1 MSHIGTE
8 PIRLLLVDD
17 HALFREGL
25 AGLLSNKPDMSVVG
39 KCSTAREALEQIQQC
54 QPTMILLDFDLSGER
69 ADDFLSAV
77 RKQGFAGK
85 VLVVTAGVSDIEA
98 VQLVQSGVAGILHKH
113 HPPEVLVDTIR
124 KVAEDEVCLEK
135 SYLKPLF
142 RSLSRGHTEGNPE
155 LTERDK
161 TILRYVFQGLSNKEI
176 STHLQLTEGAVKASL
191 RQLFQ
196 KLEVHTRAQLVKI
209 ALEQYK
215 DQL

>member
-1 MSHIGTE
+1 MSHITAE

-25 AGLLSNKPDMSVVG
+25 AGLLSNRPDMSVVG
-39 KCSTAREALEQIQQC
+39 KCATAREALEQIQQS
-54 QPTMILLDFDLSGER
+54 QPTMILLDFDLRGER
-69 ADDFLSAV
+69 ADDFVSAS
-77 RKQGFAGK
+77 REKGFAGQI
-85 VLVVTAGVSDIEA
+85 LVVTAGVSELEA
-98 VQLVQSGVAGILHKH
+98 VQLVQSGVAGILHKY
-113 HPPEVLVDTIR
+113 HPPDVLVDTIR
-124 KVAEDEVCLEK
+124 KVAKDEVCLEE

-142 RSLSRGHTEGNPE
+142 RTLRRGHAEGNPE

-176 STHLQLTEGAVKASL
+176 GTHLQLTEGAVKASL

-196 KLEVHTRAQLVKI
+196 KLEVHTRAQLVKV

>member
-1 MSHIGTE
+1 VSHIGTE

-25 AGLLSNKPDMSVVG
+25 AGLLSNKPEMSVVG

-54 QPTMILLDFDLSGER
+54 QPTMVLLDFDLRGER
-69 ADDFLSAV
+69 ADEFLSAA
-77 RKQGFAGK
+77 REQGFAGK
-85 VLVVTAGVSDIEA
+85 VLVLTAGVSDIEA

-113 HPPEVLVDTIR
+113 HPPEVLVNTIR
-124 KVAEDEVCLEK
+124 KVAEGEVCLEK

-142 RSLSRGHTEGNPE
+142 RSVSRGHAEGNPE
-155 LTERDK
+155 LTERDR

-176 STHLQLTEGAVKASL
+176 ATHLQLTEGAVKASL

-196 KLEVHTRAQLVKI
+196 KLEVHTRAQLVKT

-215 DQL
+215 DQF

>member
-113 HPPEVLVDTIR
+113 RPPEVLVDTIR

-161 TILRYVFQGLSNKEI
+161 IILRYVFQGLSNKEI

>member
-1 MSHIGTE
+1 MSEATTE

-39 KCSTAREALEQIQQC
+39 KCATAAEALEYIQQS
-54 QPTMILLDFDLSGER
+54 QPTMILLDFDLCGER
-69 ADDFLSAV
+69 AIDFLLAA
-77 RKQGFAGK
+77 REKGFAGK
-85 VLVVTAGVSDIEA
+85 VLVVTAGVSELES

-113 HPPEVLVDTIR
+113 HSPDVLVNTIR
-124 KVAEDEVCLEK
+124 KIANDEVCLEE

-142 RSLSRGHTEGNPE
+142 RSLRRDHAEERPE

-161 TILRYVFQGLSNKEI
+161 TILRYIFQGLANKEI
-176 STHLQLTEGAVKASL
+176 GARLQLTEGAVKASL
-191 RQLFQ
+191 RQLFN

>member
-1 MSHIGTE
+1 VSDIGSE

-25 AGLLSNKPDMSVVG
+25 AGLLSNRPDMSVVG
-39 KCSTAREALEQIQQC
+39 TCSTAREALEQIEQC
-54 QPTMILLDFDLSGER
+54 QPTMILLDFDLRGER
-69 ADDFLSAV
+69 ADDFLSAA
-77 RKQGFAGK
+77 RERGFAGK

-113 HPPEVLVDTIR
+113 HPPETLVNTIR
-124 KVAEDEVCLEK
+124 KVAEGEVCLET

-142 RSLSRGHTEGNPE
+142 RSVSRGNTEGNPE
-155 LTERDK
+155 LTERDR

>member
-1 MSHIGTE
+1 MSHTTTE
-8 PIRLLLVDD
+8 PIRLMLVDD

-25 AGLLSNKPDMSVVG
+25 AGLLSNEPEISVVC
-39 KCSTAREALEQIQQC
+39 KCATAREALEQIQQSK
-54 QPTMILLDFDLSGER
+54 PTMILLDFDLRGER
-69 ADDFLSAV
+69 ADDFPVAA
-77 RKQGFAGK
+77 REKGFVGK
-85 VLVVTAGVSDIEA
+85 VLVVTAGVSELEA

-113 HPPEVLVDTIR
+113 HPPDVLVDTIR
-124 KVAEDEVCLEK
+124 RVARDEVCLEK

-142 RSLSRGHTEGNPE
+142 RSLRRGHAEGSPE

-176 STHLQLTEGAVKASL
+176 GTHLQLTEGAVKASL

-196 KLEVHTRAQLVKI
+196 KLEVHTRAQLVKV

>member
-1 MSHIGTE
+1 MSHTTTKH
-8 PIRLLLVDD
+8 IRLLLVDD

-25 AGLLSNKPDMSVVG
+25 AGLLSNRPDMSVVG
-39 KCSTAREALEQIQQC
+39 KCATAREALEQIQQS
-54 QPTMILLDFDLSGER
+54 QPTMILLDFDLRGER
-69 ADDFLSAV
+69 ADNFVSAA
-77 RKQGFAGK
+77 REKGFAGK
-85 VLVVTAGVSDIEA
+85 VLVVTAGVSEMEA
-98 VQLVQSGVAGILHKH
+98 VQLVQSGVAGILHKY
-113 HPPEVLVDTIR
+113 HPPDVLVDTIR

-142 RSLSRGHTEGNPE
+142 RSLRRCHAEGDPE

-176 STHLQLTEGAVKASL
+176 GTHLQLTEGAVKASL

-215 DQL
+215 DQF

>member
-1 MSHIGTE
+1 MSDITSE

-25 AGLLSNKPDMSVVG
+25 AGLLSNRSDMSVVG
-39 KCSTAREALEQIQQC
+39 KCATAREALEQLQQRE
-54 QPTMILLDFDLSGER
+54 PTMILLDFDLRGER
-69 ADDFLSAV
+69 ADDFLSAA
-77 RKQGFAGK
+77 REKGFAGK
-85 VLVVTAGVSDIEA
+85 VLVVTAGVSELEA

-113 HPPEVLVDTIR
+113 HPPDVLVDTIR
-124 KVAEDEVCLEK
+124 KVAKDEVCLEK

-142 RSLSRGHTEGNPE
+142 RSLRRGHAEGNPE

-161 TILRYVFQGLSNKEI
+161 TILRDVFQGLSNKEI
-176 STHLQLTEGAVKASL
+176 GTHLQLTEGAVKASL

-196 KLEVHTRAQLVKI
+196 KLEVHTRAQLVKV